1 MANTIELKQQIA
13 QGEYDAAFAKLYG
26 ADAVQEQRK
35 RYTDLI
41 DEFEKKYGTNRT
53 VRLYS
58 APGRT
63 EIGGN
68 HTDHNNGVVLAG
80 SVNLDMVAVVSP
92 NEENVIRVKSLG
104 FDKIDDVDVTNLV
117 PQPREAEHSASLIR
131 GVAKGIVDAGGKVGG
146 FDCYTT
152 SNVLRGSGLSSSAAF
167 EVCIGAILRGEYN
180 NNDMEKFN
188 QVKIAQIGQFAE
200 NVFFGKPCG
209 LMDQAAVCLGGLAYM
224 DFEDQAQPK
233 TQKLELNFEDHGY
246 ALVLVK
252 VGADHV
258 AATDDYAAVPREM
271 QDVAAEF
278 GKARLCEVDVAD
290 FDAKLPELR
299 AKLGDRACLRAV
311 HYWYENGQRQGL
323 EGRGKE
329 IYDPESDGWYWLD
342 SDANGA
348 KAVSKDVYQES
359 NGGKWVRYD
368 ANGHMIK
375 GWDTNDDGTYYF
387 DLITGAMAKGDIVV
401 DNLPCSFDTT
411 TGIGCNLMWHSM
423 DGKDYWYEAGKRQ
436 GYDPNNAAYRGKEI
450 YDPASDAWYWLDN
463 VQQGAK
469 AVSKD
474 VYQES
479 SGGKWVRYD
488 ANGQMIKGWNT
499 NENGTYYFDL
509 ITGAMAHGTVEIN
522 GKTCHFDEATGIL
535 K

>member
-1 MANTIELKQQIA
+1 MHIYEKSRPTGKVSGIMANTIELKQQIA

-117 PQPREAEHSASLIR
+117 PQPCEAEHSASLIR

-188 QVKIAQIGQFAE
+188 QVKIAQIGQYAE

-209 LMDQAAVCLGGLAYM
+209 LMDQTACAVGGVITIDFKDPAHPVVGQTAIDLA
-224 DFEDQAQPK
+224 K
-233 TQKLELNFEDHGY
+233 HGF
-246 ALVLVK
+246 VMCISDTK
-252 VGADHV
+252 GSHADL
-258 AATDDYAAVPREM
+258 TDDYAAIRHEM
-271 QDVAAEF
+271 ESVAEQF
-278 GKARLCEVDVAD
+278 GKKVLREVDEDEFYKALPKLRKAVREDDFKTFLRLIIEGGHSSFEFNQNAYSIKNPKEQGVPVAL
-290 FDAKLPELR
+290 ALS
-299 AKLGDRACLRAV
+299 
-311 HYWYENGQRQGL
+311 QRVL
-323 EGRGKE
+323 NGRGAWRLQGGGFAGTIQAFVPVDLLDAYKAA
-329 IYDPESDGWYWLD
+329 IDGCFGEGSCHVLNIRNY
-342 SDANGA
+342 GA
-348 KAVSKDVYQES
+348 VPVTPD
-359 NGGKWVRYD
+359 
-368 ANGHMIK
+368 M
-375 GWDTNDDGTYYF
+375 
-387 DLITGAMAKGDIVV
+387 
-401 DNLPCSFDTT
+401 
-411 TGIGCNLMWHSM
+411 
-423 DGKDYWYEAGKRQ
+423 
-436 GYDPNNAAYRGKEI
+436 
-450 YDPASDAWYWLDN
+450 
-463 VQQGAK
+463 
-469 AVSKD
+469 
-474 VYQES
+474 
-479 SGGKWVRYD
+479 
-488 ANGQMIKGWNT
+488 
-499 NENGTYYFDL
+499 
-509 ITGAMAHGTVEIN
+509 
-522 GKTCHFDEATGIL
+522 
-535 K
+535 